1 MLGNLKLK
9 GLEANIWKIYAFKI
23 IYGFFL
29 SVPII
34 VLFWKNNGLSMFEVM
49 LLQSLFGFTVILLE
63 VPSGYFADK
72 YGRRNTLILAGIFS
86 TLGIGAYSLGY
97 NFPQF
102 VIGETLWAFGVSLI
116 SGANSAIF
124 YDTLVELDREESY
137 KELWGKASSYYMLS
151 SAVAAVVGGLIA
163 GYQLRWALYA
173 QVPIF
178 ALMIPI
184 AYSMKEP
191 EHHKEVKGEEEK
203 TMRKVVEE
211 VLRRPKLRNLV
222 FYGAVIYAALQ
233 TVFMF
238 YQPYFKLTG
247 LDVALFGF
255 AFAGFNI
262 VSALG
267 SRYADGLEKKLGMKN
282 SLVLLMVLVASSIF
296 LMSQIV
302 FIFSLLFILLHQFAR
317 GFSKPIISD
326 YINKIIDS
334 ENRSTILSTYSL
346 IGKLFMSLST
356 PVFGYI
362 ADLYTIPQALLA
374 LAAMTTA
381 VCTALLIVL
390 TVENVIE
397 IKTDYFTG

>member
-1 MLGNLKLK
+1 MLSSFKLK

-23 IYGFFL
+23 IYGFFI

-34 VLFWKNNGLSMFEVM
+34 VLFWKNNGLSMFEIM

-72 YGRRNTLILAGIFS
+72 YGRRKTLILAGIFS

-124 YDTLVELDREESY
+124 YDTLVELESEDSY
-137 KELWGKASSYYMLS
+137 KELWGKASSYYMF
-151 SAVAAVVGGLIA
+151 SAATASVIGGLIA

-173 QVPIF
+173 QIPVF

-191 EHHKEVKGEEEK
+191 EHHREVKGEEEK

-211 VLRRPKLRNLV
+211 VLRRPKLRNLI
-222 FYGAVIYAALQ
+222 FYGAVIYASLQ
-233 TVFMF
+233 TAFMF

-247 LDVALFGF
+247 LQVAKFGF
-255 AFAGFNI
+255 IFAGFNV
-262 VSALG
+262 VSAI
-267 SRYADGLEKKLGMKN
+267 SSKYAHSIEEKIGKKY
-282 SLVLLMVLVASSIF
+282 SLILLAALVVS
-296 LMSQIV
+296 
-302 FIFSLLFILLHQFAR
+302 SLLFMGRFVTFLGIAFIGLQQFAR
-317 GFSKPIISD
+317 GFSKPVISD
-326 YINKIIDS
+326 YINKIIGS
-334 ENRSTILSTYSL
+334 EDRSTILSTYSL

-362 ADLYTIPQALLA
+362 SDIFTLPQALIA
-374 LAAMTTA
+374 LAITTA
-381 VCTALLIVL
+381 FFCTSLVAVL
-390 TVENVIE
+390 SRKDVIGFR
-397 IKTDYFTG
+397 D